1 MHLIFLAP
9 DWQEQGEPFSSDKRQ
24 DTVLFLQPIPGIHL
38 QAKSQAD
45 VLKSIPQSSLIRQ

>member
-9 DWQEQGEPFSSDKRQ
+9 DWQEQGELFSSDKRQ